1 MRRAAWLKPVV
12 FGVCLLP
19 LAMLVWRAAT
29 VGLGADPI
37 EEVTE
42 ATGRWTLNF
51 LLITLAVT
59 PLRRLSGWQWLGRL
73 RRMLGLFAFFHAVL
87 HFTIFLVFEHFFD
100 WDEILRDIV
109 KRPYVTVG
117 FTAFVLLI
125 PLALTSTNGML
136 RRLGGERWRRL
147 HRLVYLIG
155 VLGVLHF
162 VWLVKADLRDPVLYA
177 VILSLLLALRLPR
190 LAARSRPAQVAR
202 SRHAAPTNAAP
213 YND

>member
-1 MRRAAWLKPVV
+1 MRREAWLKPVV

-42 ATGRWTLNF
+42 ATGRWTLNL

-59 PLRRLSGWQWLGRL
+59 PLRRLSGWQWMGRL

-136 RRLGGERWRRL
+136 RRLGGARWRRM
-147 HRLVYLIG
+147 RWLVYLIG

-162 VWLVKADLRDPVLYA
+162 IWLVKADLRDPILYA
-177 VILSLLLALRLPR
+177 VVLSLLLALRLPWP
-190 LAARSRPAQVAR
+190 AAWSRPARREVSPSCAE
-202 SRHAAPTNAAP
+202 
-213 YND
+213 